1 MKTQAA
7 PGFAGGLKRNRATLE
22 HNPRQSR
29 GLFAHEGVAVTEPI
43 AHQPHIPMQDRTS
56 AVEDALTQIRDS
68 LRGLRFGSVNIIVQD
83 GVVIQIDRT
92 EKRRLR
98 IDRNKS

>member
-1 MKTQAA
+1 MIGGGIAVTEANADQQDV
-7 PGFAGGLKRNRATLE
+7 PG
-22 HNPRQSR
+22 QSR
-29 GLFAHEGVAVTEPI
+29 GTAT
-43 AHQPHIPMQDRTS
+43 
-56 AVEDALTQIRDS
+56 EDAFQQIRDS

-98 IDRNKS
+98 VNRNGAS

>member
-1 MKTQAA
+1 
-7 PGFAGGLKRNRATLE
+7 
-22 HNPRQSR
+22 
-29 GLFAHEGVAVTEPI
+29 VTEPVL
-43 AHQPHIPMQDRTS
+43 HQSHASIPDRS
-56 AVEDALTQIRDS
+56 VVAEEALNDIRDS

-98 IDRNKS
+98 QNRNNL

>member
-1 MKTQAA
+1 MI
-7 PGFAGGLKRNRATLE
+7 GGGVVVAE
-22 HNPRQSR
+22 PIQSR
-29 GLFAHEGVAVTEPI
+29 QAFPEG
-43 AHQPHIPMQDRTS
+43 QGRS
-56 AVEDALTQIRDS
+56 DAEEALLQIRES

-98 IDRNKS
+98 VGRQSTNG

>member
-1 MKTQAA
+1 M
-7 PGFAGGLKRNRATLE
+7 
-22 HNPRQSR
+22 
-29 GLFAHEGVAVTEPI
+29 EPI
-43 AHQPHIPMQDRTS
+43 SNQPHVTGQERS
-56 AVEDALTQIRDS
+56 AAADEALTQIRDS

-98 IDRNKS
+98 GNRNTAP

>member
-1 MKTQAA
+1 MLS
-7 PGFAGGLKRNRATLE
+7 GGSVVAE
-22 HNPRQSR
+22 PVVHQSHTISDR
-29 GLFAHEGVAVTEPI
+29 STGVE
-43 AHQPHIPMQDRTS
+43 
-56 AVEDALTQIRDS
+56 EALNDIRDS

-98 IDRNKS
+98 QNRNNP

>member
-1 MKTQAA
+1 ML
-7 PGFAGGLKRNRATLE
+7 GGGAIM
-22 HNPRQSR
+22 
-29 GLFAHEGVAVTEPI
+29 TEPFSE
-43 AHQPHIPMQDRTS
+43 QS
-56 AVEDALTQIRDS
+56 DAAGDFRHGASDDAFTQIRDS

-98 IDRNKS
+98 SNRNNV